1 MYYFQEGGDVTVP
14 MDPDVGEVAGVSGA
28 LAEFAGDYVTDM
40 LGRGEA
46 LSQQPYQA
54 YTGPLTAGT
63 SGLQDTAFTGLAN
76 LALPTTAANFDATT
90 AQNLMNPFIQSALNP
105 QLQAARDEAERQ
117 RLANAARLQQAGAF
131 GGSRQAIMESE
142 GQRNLNQNLAD
153 IRAKGY
159 AQAYDQAMD
168 QFGRDRAYGLD
179 ALTAQRAGG
188 AEQRAIEGEGV
199 AADFA
204 QFREERDF
212 PYKQVQYAQSL
223 LQGLP
228 IAARAYSYNQPS
240 TLSTVLGSAGGI
252 SGLLEN
258 LFNIGG
264 GEDKS
269 YVDDM
274 INDAIAAGGG
284 DT

>member
-1 MYYFQEGGDVTVP
+1 MYYFQEGGEATVP
-14 MDPDVGEVAGVSGA
+14 MDKDVGEVAGVSGA

-46 LSQQPYQA
+46 LSRQPYQA
-54 YTGPLTAGT
+54 YMGPLTAGA
-63 SGLQDTAFTGLAN
+63 SELQDTAFTGLAN
-76 LALPTTAANFDATT
+76 LALPTTPATFDATA
-90 AQNLMNPFIQSALNP
+90 AQNLMNPYIQSALNP

-117 RLANAARLQQAGAF
+117 RLANAARLQQAGAY

-142 GQRNLNQNLAD
+142 GQRNLNQQLAD
-153 IRAKGY
+153 IRARGY

-188 AEQRAIEGEGV
+188 AEQRAIEGEGSG
-199 AADFA
+199 ADYA

-252 SGLLEN
+252 GEFFNKYFNTGSGSDDDDDSGVGP
-258 LFNIGG
+258 FGAIG
-264 GEDKS
+264 
-269 YVDDM
+269 
-274 INDAIAAGGG
+274 A
-284 DT
+284 